1 MFWKICGRLS
11 KSASTQLPVSSSY
24 SRYVLVPAI
33 ALMVLCPGK
42 QVVAETSPTIAE
54 IRERY
59 QVCRQLRSDEV
70 GLQKLYGVYTDLE
83 KQERPVW
90 HQLPPAE
97 GMVLSEL
104 KLYAPA
110 AGQTTFAELMET
122 APSGDWSKATE
133 YCFRADGS
141 LAFIFSVLRT
151 FYGNVRVEYRLYFDR
166 QGKQVREIKRIFDLN
181 SGKRL
186 PDSKS
191 DFAEQE
197 TRLFLSAPELHDE
210 LALSK
215 SEDQDEPSTSPQ
227 NNDPQSTPVQASDAE
242 QDEIRQFVGD
252 LVPGIEAVIRP
263 GLVTELSGLGGHSIA
278 LGDHVFLGN
287 AFYLN
292 NHPELAAW
300 FFAQSVLAGP
310 VSAQALN
317 NLAVTLEASY
327 TANPESRPRNWHVAS
342 GILLDNAAVLAPRDA
357 FIQSNQGWRIY
368 RQWQRENDP
377 AFLQQ
382 AADSLKAAVA
392 TEPRRALFHTHLA
405 EILLA
410 QDKADLARQSLNRAH
425 ELDSTSPAFLSV
437 AGKPDWVNSSQWP
450 SSTRKHCDIN
460 FKCQQTCPAGLTGRV
475 MVITCEFAQDDARRA
490 CGAGKPYPR
499 SYRCEEE
506 IPEFGILI
514 PGLSSG
520 FSIVTPWGRV
530 DMTIN
535 GAGKVNYRV
544 KGGPKLPGNLSA
556 ELEAKGSYTPGE
568 GIKVQRL
575 TPKLSLNIPT
585 GTAAGKQ
592 LEQLNMGPATL
603 SVTGENGGTIK
614 VESYDSALWAH

>member
-1 MFWKICGRLS
+1 MVWRTCDK
-11 KSASTQLPVSSSY
+11 SSSLATAKH
-24 SRYVLVPAI
+24 SRLCRLVLAMTIIVT
-33 ALMVLCPGK
+33 ALGNGK
-42 QVVAETSPTIAE
+42 QVTAETSPTIAE

-59 QVCRQLRSDEV
+59 QICRQMRADEAGLR
-70 GLQKLYGVYTDLE
+70 KYYGVYTDLE

-90 HQLPPAE
+90 YRQAPTE
-97 GMVLSEL
+97 GMTLSEL
-104 KLYAPA
+104 KLFSEADN
-110 AGQTTFAELMET
+110 QTDFAELMET
-122 APSGDWSKATE
+122 TPSGDWSKATE
-133 YCFRADGS
+133 YCYRPDGS
-141 LAFIFSVLRT
+141 LAFVFSVLKT
-151 FYGNVRVEYRLYFDR
+151 LFGNVRVEYRFYFDR

-186 PDSKS
+186 PDNKS
-191 DFAEQE
+191 DYAEQE
-197 TRLFLSAPELHDE
+197 TKLFKSTRELRDE

-215 SEDQDEPSTSPQ
+215 SETQDEPSTRPQ
-227 NNDPQSTPVQASDAE
+227 NNDPQSTPIQASDTE

-252 LVPGIEAVIRP
+252 LVPGIEAVIKP
-263 GLVTELSGLGGHSIA
+263 ELVTVLSGLRGRSIA
-278 LGDHVFLGN
+278 LGDHVFLAN
-287 AFYLN
+287 AFFLN
-292 NHPELAAW
+292 NHAELAAW
-300 FFAQSVLAGP
+300 FFAQSILAGP

-327 TANPESRPRNWHVAS
+327 TASPESRPQNWHVAS

-357 FIQSNQGWRIY
+357 FIQSNQGRRIY
-368 RQWQRENDP
+368 RQWQRDNDP
-377 AFLQQ
+377 ALLQQ
-382 AADSLKAAVA
+382 AADLLQAAVA
-392 TEPRRALFHTHLA
+392 IEPRRVLFHAHLA

-425 ELDSTSPAFLSV
+425 ELDSASPAFLSV
-437 AGKPDWVNSSQWP
+437 AGKPDWANSPQW
-450 SSTRKHCDIN
+450 SGSTRKHCDIN
-460 FKCQQTCPAGLTGRV
+460 FKCQQTCPSGLTGRV
-475 MVITCEFAQDDARRA
+475 MVITCEFAQDDARQA

-506 IPEFGILI
+506 IPQYGILI

-556 ELEAKGSYTPGE
+556 ALEAKGTYTPE
-568 GIKVQRL
+568 GGLKIQRI

-603 SVTGENGGTIK
+603 TASGEEAKAALSVLKNK
-614 VESYDSALWAH
+614 Q

>member
-1 MFWKICGRLS
+1 MMWKFRH
-11 KSASTQLPVSSSY
+11 KSSS
-24 SRYVLVPAI
+24 SEMATNLSHCQFVLAMAI
-33 ALMVLCPGK
+33 ALMVLCTGK
-42 QVVAETSPTIAE
+42 QAIAETSPTIAE

-59 QVCRQLRSDEV
+59 QVCRQLRADET
-70 GLQKLYGVYTDLE
+70 GLQKYYGVYTDLE
-83 KQERPVW
+83 KQDRPVW
-90 HQLPPAE
+90 YRQAPTE
-97 GMVLSEL
+97 GTTLSEL
-104 KLYAPA
+104 QLFSDADDRT
-110 AGQTTFAELMET
+110 GFAELMET
-122 APSGDWSKATE
+122 TPSGDWSKATE
-133 YCFRADGS
+133 YCFRSDGS
-141 LAFIFSVLRT
+141 LAFVFSVLRT
-151 FYGNVRVEYRLYFDR
+151 FYGNVRVEYRLYFDK

-186 PDSKS
+186 PDNKS

-197 TRLFLSAPELHDE
+197 TKLFKSARELHDE

-215 SEDQDEPSTSPQ
+215 AEDQDVPSTSPQ
-227 NNDPQSTPVQASDAE
+227 NNDPQSTPIQASDTE
-242 QDEIRQFVGD
+242 QDEIHQFVGD
-252 LVPGIEAVIRP
+252 LVPGIEAVIKP
-263 GLVTELSGLGGHSIA
+263 EVVTELSGLRGHAIA
-278 LGDHVFLGN
+278 LEDHVFLAN

-292 NHPELAAW
+292 NHAELAAW

-317 NLAVTLEASY
+317 NLALTLEASY
-327 TANPESRPRNWHVAS
+327 LANPDNRPKNWQSAAR
-342 GILLDNAAVLAPRDA
+342 ILLDNALVLAPRDA
-357 FIQSNQGWRIY
+357 LIQSNRGWSY
-368 RQWQRENDP
+368 FHQWQRDNDP
-377 AFLQQ
+377 TLLQQ
-382 AADSLKAAVA
+382 AADSLNGAIAI
-392 TEPRRALFHTHLA
+392 EPGRALLHAHLA

-410 QDKADLARQSLNRAH
+410 QNRGDLARQSLNRAH
-425 ELDSTSPAFLSV
+425 ELDSAGPAFLAV
-437 AGKPDWVNSSQWP
+437 TGKPGWVNSPEWSI
-450 SSTRKHCDIN
+450 STRKHCDIN
-460 FKCQQTCPAGLTGRV
+460 FKCQQTCPAGIIGRV
-475 MVITCEFAQDDARRA
+475 MVITCEFAQDDARQA

-506 IPEFGILI
+506 IPEYGILI

-544 KGGPKLPGNLSA
+544 KGGPKLPGNLGV

-568 GIKVQRL
+568 GIKVQRI

-603 SVTGENGGTIK
+603 SVTGENGGTLK
-614 VESYDSALWAH
+614 VESYD